1 MQRPDK
7 PSQRIL
13 FLIDGYPSESGMQG
27 SEGDLGRLGP
37 VMHNVMTQLDR
48 WPGRWAV
55 VRELI
60 VDPITGARHERGIPV
75 ERLEQQGYEVAR
87 LNRKGYA
94 RKPLKG
100 APPLSDL
107 VAKKPALAPI
117 VGYPEVTPDEF
128 GWTRDEINDALAT
141 AKSWLF
147 PTEGTQAA

>member
-1 MQRPDK
+1 VTTGKTGEMGAA
-7 PSQRIL
+7 SQHVAGWL
-13 FLIDGYPSESGMQG
+13 
-27 SEGDLGRLGP
+27 
-37 VMHNVMTQLDR
+37 NAN
-48 WPGRWAV
+48 PGRWAV